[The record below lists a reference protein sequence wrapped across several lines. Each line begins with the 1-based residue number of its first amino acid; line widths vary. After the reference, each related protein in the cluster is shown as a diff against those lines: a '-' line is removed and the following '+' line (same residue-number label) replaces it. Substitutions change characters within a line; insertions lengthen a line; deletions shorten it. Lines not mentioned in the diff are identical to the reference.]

1 MFGFIGG
8 LKAAAWQV
16 LAFLIAL
23 GLIIGFFTWAFNNK
37 NTFTAV
43 AGSVGNAAASVVI
56 STADWVATQAGG
68 SASSAQA
75 ATVGP
80 EVIYVENTA
89 PVRWQ
94 VGRAIRVW
102 NAGLTSVQLKA
113 GKCVDG
119 SPCIKVSQAAVYTP
133 NGQPLRLGQTSRLF
147 GTRVKLNTAAVS
159 HVPGSFYAF
168 ASCHE
173 LGHALGLE
181 HSASKRSCM
190 FASAAGAWTKPGAN
204 DFAAVN
210 AQYGR

>member
-16 LAFLIAL
+16 LAFLVAV

-56 STADWVATQAGG
+56 SSADWVATQAGG
-68 SASSAQA
+68 SASTADA

-80 EVIYVENTA
+80 EVIYVENSA
-89 PVRWQ
+89 PLRWQ
-94 VGRAIRVW
+94 VGRAIKVW
-102 NAGLTSVQLKA
+102 NQGLTGTQLKA
-113 GKCVDG
+113 GKCHSG
-119 SPCIKVSQAAVYTP
+119 SPCIKVSQTEVFTP
-133 NGQPLRLGQTSRLF
+133 DGQPLRLGQTSTLF
-147 GTRVKLNTAAVS
+147 GKRVKFNSDAVG
-159 HVPGSFYAF
+159 HVPASYYVF

-190 FASAAGAWTKPGAN
+190 YPSARGAWSKPAKA

-210 AQYGR
+210 AKFGH